1 VRARKKGQPKVG
13 RRKKS
18 IKSNMHYLNKKK
30 VQTKLQEEQKKCMK
44 RILKDKI
51 EEEFW
56 CVYRIRRSEGLFL
69 DFVIFTFPRHHTW
82 TDRTY

>member
-30 VQTKLQEEQKKCMK
+30 VQTKLQEEQKNA
-44 RILKDKI
+44 
-51 EEEFW
+51 
-56 CVYRIRRSEGLFL
+56 
-69 DFVIFTFPRHHTW
+69 
-82 TDRTY
+82 